1 MTKLF
6 CSYWAIPLFT
16 AALVVLAFV
25 SVYLQLFPVPYYL
38 GLALPYM
45 LLVNVITLIYQAVF
59 HRKIVLKSILS
70 SVASL
75 GLGYLWFIQT
85 A

>member
-6 CSYWAIPLFT
+6 SSYWAIPLLT
-16 AALVVLAFV
+16 AVLVVFAFI

-45 LLVNVITLIYQAVF
+45 LLVNVITLFYQAVF
-59 HRKIVLKSILS
+59 HREIILKSIFIS
-70 SVASL
+70 IASL
-75 GLGYLWFIQT
+75 GLGFLWFIQT